1 MTGETAFKLPRIPN
15 YTNTGLGVAGLTI
28 EGGGSTP
35 DTGMK
40 GFIICPY
47 AGQIVGATLVADQSG
62 SCVIDVWKAAY
73 PTVPTVANTITASA
87 LPTLS
92 SAQTNRDLTLAGWT
106 TLVQAYDM
114 FGFNL
119 NSVSGVTRV
128 TLELLIRKQ

>member
-1 MTGETAFKLPRIPN
+1 MAGETAFKLPRIPN
-15 YTNTGLGVAGLTI
+15 YTNTGVGVVGITI
-28 EGGGSTP
+28 DGGGSSPT
-35 DTGMK
+35 TGQK
-40 GFIICPY
+40 GYVICPY
-47 AGQIVGATLVADQSG
+47 SGQIIGATLVADQSG

-92 SAQTNRDLTLAGWT
+92 SAQITRDLTLASWA
-106 TLVQAYDM
+106 TLVQANDV

-119 NSVSGVTRV
+119 NSVTTIQRV